1 MVTIKNLEDFERFK
15 EFTISPI
22 CYVYYKGYLSTNVA
36 YVGFTTQHG
45 YKYLK
50 SHHKMK
56 GIEAVLHQGYSIQI
70 YTQYNEDS
78 LIKLLKPSLNKIAGI
93 GICGRTICRKYKIT
107 LGDLYR
113 TTENVSLY
121 KKIVKTSMEKYDELF
136 MKTRET
142 SPYVIYIPMDLVLNI
157 IEKHKDDQTIL
168 PTSTKI
174 SISKHCFVQRE

>member
-1 MVTIKNLEDFERFK
+1 MVTIKTLEYFERFK

-121 KKIVKTSMEKYDELF
+121 KKIVKTSMEKYE
-136 MKTRET
+136 
-142 SPYVIYIPMDLVLNI
+142 VL
-157 IEKHKDDQTIL
+157 
-168 PTSTKI
+168 S
-174 SISKHCFVQRE
+174 